1 MRKSC
6 RVKVL
11 TLIQLT
17 NSKHLLLQF
26 CGGILIVHKFAQ
38 VYSQKNTWT
47 GCMLTLLDAGG
58 TVGQEAV
65 ELICQNAWKTR
76 QNETFSLWILLSPK
90 PESFL
95 MKVPRKM
102 IFNHFFHFWPCQ
114 VPLWAVGAEKQP
126 AERPPTEKPKV
137 FQKYLRTWGEGR
149 NDHIELGPSVCQW
162 IQNINLIRLPEGPN
176 WPTVPP

>member
-1 MRKSC
+1 
-6 RVKVL
+6 
-11 TLIQLT
+11 
-17 NSKHLLLQF
+17 
-26 CGGILIVHKFAQ
+26 
-38 VYSQKNTWT
+38 
-47 GCMLTLLDAGG
+47 
-58 TVGQEAV
+58 
-65 ELICQNAWKTR
+65 
-76 QNETFSLWILLSPK
+76 
-90 PESFL
+90 

-176 WPTVPP
+176 WSKNIFLTLVVVNQHQQQRKCWIAVVTI

>member
-1 MRKSC
+1 
-6 RVKVL
+6 
-11 TLIQLT
+11 
-17 NSKHLLLQF
+17 
-26 CGGILIVHKFAQ
+26 
-38 VYSQKNTWT
+38 
-47 GCMLTLLDAGG
+47 
-58 TVGQEAV
+58 
-65 ELICQNAWKTR
+65 
-76 QNETFSLWILLSPK
+76 
-90 PESFL
+90 

-176 WPTVPP
+176 WPTVPPHLKVTSSKKFRRSTMRFYF

>member
-1 MRKSC
+1 MRVIFPTFSRDINKWRA
-6 RVKVL
+6 RVKSRQKLVPQIRASF
-11 TLIQLT
+11 TKDARAWNARRYAMFT
-17 NSKHLLLQF
+17 RGHNNHLLAPVMQ
-26 CGGILIVHKFAQ
+26 
-38 VYSQKNTWT
+38 W
-47 GCMLTLLDAGG
+47 
-58 TVGQEAV
+58 AV

-149 NDHIELGPSVCQW
+149 NYHIELGPSVCQW

-176 WPTVPP
+176 

>member
-1 MRKSC
+1 
-6 RVKVL
+6 
-11 TLIQLT
+11 
-17 NSKHLLLQF
+17 
-26 CGGILIVHKFAQ
+26 
-38 VYSQKNTWT
+38 
-47 GCMLTLLDAGG
+47 
-58 TVGQEAV
+58 
-65 ELICQNAWKTR
+65 
-76 QNETFSLWILLSPK
+76 
-90 PESFL
+90 
-95 MKVPRKM
+95 M

-176 WPTVPP
+176 WPTVPPHLQLFVTLGPDRPRWIVGRKKFSRGGKLLTPHFDQTLHEKYGCVRMTSIQNCHGYMVCVEKNLDSKTSRTNRGH

>member
-1 MRKSC
+1 
-6 RVKVL
+6 
-11 TLIQLT
+11 
-17 NSKHLLLQF
+17 
-26 CGGILIVHKFAQ
+26 
-38 VYSQKNTWT
+38 
-47 GCMLTLLDAGG
+47 
-58 TVGQEAV
+58 
-65 ELICQNAWKTR
+65 
-76 QNETFSLWILLSPK
+76 
-90 PESFL
+90 

-176 WPTVPP
+176 WPTVGGGAFGAFPKIHPCWWGKASLIVSPLFVQYF

>member
-1 MRKSC
+1 MGTRP
-6 RVKVL
+6 KVTEL
-11 TLIQLT
+11 
-17 NSKHLLLQF
+17 
-26 CGGILIVHKFAQ
+26 VHIK
-38 VYSQKNTWT
+38 
-47 GCMLTLLDAGG
+47 GPP

-176 WPTVPP
+176 WPTVPPHLKVTSSKKFRRSTMRFYF

>member
-47 GCMLTLLDAGG
+47 ECMKNQTKWDIFTLNIAFP
-58 TVGQEAV
+58 
-65 ELICQNAWKTR
+65 KTGKLF
-76 QNETFSLWILLSPK
+76 NESPQK
-90 PESFL
+90 NDFQP
-95 MKVPRKM
+95 
-102 IFNHFFHFWPCQ
+102 FFHFWPCQ

-126 AERPPTEKPKV
+126 AERPPTKKPKV

-176 WPTVPP
+176 WPTVGGGGGKLKKNLKNY